1 MDKNRPKIHWGEAL
15 VPGLGLLFGVGY
27 FLQSLDAPKQALLW
41 PTLTALTVLVFWVP
55 IVVKFVF
62 RKDAPAAKIRLSWLW
77 RDGQRTGL
85 ITAATLGYLVLVP
98 FLGFSISNF
107 IFMLAVFRGLGS
119 RQWKTEPGRGPGN
132 RRVFACGPG
141 GLDEAVSASTGIGQY
156 RHLSREGG

>member
-1 MDKNRPKIHWGEAL
+1 MDKNRPKINWGEAL

-27 FLQSLDAPKQALLW
+27 FLQSLDAPKQALVW
-41 PTLTALTVLVFWVP
+41 PTLTALTVLVFWAP

-62 RKDAPAAKIRLSWLW
+62 RKDAPPNRIRLSWLW

-107 IFMLAVFRGLGS
+107 LFMLAVFRGLGS
-119 RQWKTEPGRGPGN
+119 QQWKKNLTVALVIAVFLHVALVVLMKLSLPQLELGN
-132 RRVFACGPG
+132 IA
-141 GLDEAVSASTGIGQY
+141 I
-156 RHLSREGG
+156 